1 MGTVK
6 RSNLPWTEEEE
17 KIIANCVKDN
27 ANNLQNAFRIAQ
39 TKLTEK
45 GYTRTFCSIHARWY
59 YYISKS
65 DKVCF
70 ATVSRG
76 HTAVNRKV
84 TKQKT
89 KIVGLWPKLKR
100 SLKL

>member
-6 RSNLPWTEEEE
+6 RPHIPWTEEEE

-27 ANNLQNAFRIAQ
+27 TNNLQDAFKIAQ
-39 TKLTEK
+39 VKLAEK
-45 GYTRTFCSIHARWY
+45 GYTRTFYSIQARWY
-59 YYISKS
+59 CRISKS

-76 HTAVNRKV
+76 HTAVNKKI

-100 SLKL
+100 FLKL

>member
-6 RSNLPWTEEEE
+6 KPHIPWTEKEE

-27 ANNLQNAFRIAQ
+27 ANNLQGAFKIAQ
-39 TKLTEK
+39 TKLAEK
-45 GYTRTFCSIHARWY
+45 GYTRTFASIHMRWY
-59 YYISKS
+59 CYISKS

-76 HTAVNRKV
+76 HTVANRKI

-89 KIVGLWPKLKR
+89 KIVGLCPKLKR
-100 SLKL
+100 LLKL

>member
-6 RSNLPWTEEEE
+6 RPHIPWTEEEE

-27 ANNLQNAFRIAQ
+27 TNNLQDAFKIAQ
-39 TKLTEK
+39 VKLAEK
-45 GYTRTFCSIHARWY
+45 GYTRTFYSIQARWY
-59 YYISKS
+59 YRISKS

-76 HTAVNRKV
+76 HTAVNKKI

-89 KIVGLWPKLKR
+89 KNRWTMAKTKTL
-100 SLKL
+100 LKL